1 MSNKFSIEIIEAPMT
16 NNTEQKS
23 AFWLMLDQ
31 DIDDHN
37 SIVDHKTLIEQFV
50 IECGKYGD
58 TAQIP
63 DEVIETYIRREKRKI
78 EESIRRERIKVE
90 GVNAYHIIVD
100 IINKDFFKDVNGN
113 FKIFTNYDDALLH
126 CGIHELENAWVCQ
139 LIHNHRE
146 SNEKQ

>member
-1 MSNKFSIEIIEAPMT
+1 MK
-16 NNTEQKS
+16 NNGLKPL
-23 AFWLMLDQ
+23 FWRNLDQ
-31 DIDDHN
+31 NIEDHN
-37 SIVDHKTLIEQFV
+37 SIVDHKTLIEQFL

-58 TAQIP
+58 TANIP
-63 DEVIETYIRREKRKI
+63 DELIETYVRREKIKI
-78 EESIRRERIKVE
+78 EESIRKERIKVE

-126 CGIHELENAWVCQ
+126 CGIYELENAWICQ

-146 SNEKQ
+146 NNDKQ